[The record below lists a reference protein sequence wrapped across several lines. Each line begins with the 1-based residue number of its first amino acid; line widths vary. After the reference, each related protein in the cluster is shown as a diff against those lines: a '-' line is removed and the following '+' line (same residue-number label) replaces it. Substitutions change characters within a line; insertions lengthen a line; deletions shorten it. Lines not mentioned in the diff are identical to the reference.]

1 MLIVAAVLSAE
12 VPDTAGE
19 ILQVSGA
26 DITALQTGTAPINTE
41 HNNPEDLHNGDKD
54 FAGFN
59 TIIGRVIT
67 AKKIYSEADCENEY
81 ELAAWNEL
89 QVPLIFGYLE
99 FFDGPDAHEN
109 AKAAAA
115 LIRMGRANSKFIV
128 GFSVEG
134 QILKRDK
141 HYLTETVIKR
151 VAATA
156 KPANKAAVITAVM
169 HDSKKDSLEKNE
181 LKFPA
186 PQGYTILAALSANSM
201 PTERLNFSK
210 IQTLLKMEYAV
221 NTMRKALS
229 AGSPASTAP
238 SNLVQGAALQ
248 GSITKAELVIKDFF
262 DKNKGKRL
270 TLDLVKSYFPT
281 ANEQQLRSFFDI
293 LKQYQWHKYVEA
305 SEKAYA
311 SFKKTFNLDL

>member
-26 DITALQTGTAPINTE
+26 DITALQAGTAPINTE
-41 HNNPEDLHNGDKD
+41 HNNPEDLHNSDKD

-89 QVPLIFGYLE
+89 QVPFIFGYLE

-109 AKAAAA
+109 AKAAAS
-115 LIRMGRANSKFIV
+115 LIRMGSQPNSKFIL

-134 QILKRDK
+134 QILKREK
-141 HYLTETVIKR
+141 NVLSETVIKR

-156 KPANKAAVITAVM
+156 KPANKAAVITAVV
-169 HDSKKDSLEKNE
+169 HDSRQDHLEKSE
-181 LKFPA
+181 LKWYLPNA
-186 PQGYTILAALSANSM
+186 YHVILNQKYDGN
-201 PTERLNFSK
+201 NFVHV
-210 IQTLLKMEYAV
+210 QRLLKMEYAV
-221 NTMRKALS
+221 NTLKKALA
-229 AGSPASTAP
+229 AGAPQAAAP
-238 SNLVQGAALQ
+238 SSLVQGSALQ
-248 GSITKAELVIKDFF
+248 SRSSIAERVIKDFF
-262 DKNKGKRL
+262 HQNKGKKL

-281 ANEQQLRSFFDI
+281 ANNKQLKAFFDI
-293 LKQYQWHKYVEA
+293 LKRYKLHMYELEA
-305 SEKAYA
+305 QKAYE
-311 SFKKTFNLDL
+311 SFQKTFKL